1 MKKLLITITLFS
13 SFLAISQEIETAE
26 DEISFEKAVTH
37 AYREENEKALESFT
51 SFLNQ
56 YPDSFLK
63 PRAKFNIGIVLRK
76 LGRND
81 EAISV
86 FSEILNSDYNEKESY
101 GGIME
106 QYALYKN
113 RSAKE
118 LAEMYFEKKEYKK
131 ASDYVYLFDKKYKY
145 LHFCGNEMRADDIY
159 IATSYAKLFLAQ
171 NKPEKAI
178 RKLLPYLF
186 DDGLASNSKALDVL
200 EESLKMKYS
209 TEEIKALVN
218 TAVKTLKIKNEDEA
232 QITFLGKKLTFFDFQ
247 LYSPRNPN
255 RNANLELTGQEKFE
269 AVLASH
275 TLFSKYL

>member
-13 SFLAISQEIETAE
+13 SFLAISQEIETTE

-63 PRAKFNIGIVLRK
+63 PRAKYNIGVVLRK

-81 EAISV
+81 EAISS
-86 FSEILNSDYNEKESY
+86 FSEILDSDYNEKEAS

-186 DDGLASNSKALDVL
+186 YDGLASNTEALEVL
-200 EESLKMKYS
+200 EESLKTKYS
-209 TEEIKALVN
+209 EKEIKALVN
-218 TAVKTLKIKNEDEA
+218 TAVKSLKIKNEDEA
-232 QITFLGKKLTFFDFQ
+232 KITFLGKKVPVFDYW
-247 LYSPRNPN
+247 LYDPNNPKLDT
-255 RNANLELTGQEKFE
+255 NLELNGREKFE
-269 AVLASH
+269 AVLTTH
-275 TLFSKYL
+275 PLFSKYL

>member
-1 MKKLLITITLFS
+1 MKKLLILITLFS
-13 SFLAISQEIETAE
+13 SFLATSQEIETSE
-26 DEISFEKAVTH
+26 DETSFEKAVTH

-81 EAISV
+81 EAILV
-86 FSEILNSDYNEKESY
+86 FSEILNSDYNEKESS

-106 QYALYKN
+106 KYALYKN

-131 ASDYVYLFDKKYKY
+131 ASDYIYLFDKKYKY

-159 IATSYAKLFLAQ
+159 IATWYAKIFLAQ

-178 RKLLPYLF
+178 SKLLPYLF
-186 DDGLASNSKALDVL
+186 DDGLASNSKALDVF

-209 TEEIKALVN
+209 TEEIKAFVN
-218 TAVKTLKIKNEDEA
+218 TAVKSLKIKSEDEA
-232 QITFLGKKLTFFDFQ
+232 KITFLGKKLTVFDYQ
-247 LYSPRNPN
+247 LYNPRNPN
-255 RNANLELTGQEKFE
+255 RNANLELRGLEKFE

-275 TLFSKYL
+275 PLFSKYL

>member
-1 MKKLLITITLFS
+1 MKKLLIIITLFS
-13 SFLAISQEIETAE
+13 SFFAISQEMKTAE

-37 AYREENEKALESFT
+37 AYREENKKAIESFT

-76 LGRND
+76 LGRDD
-81 EAISV
+81 EAILI

-101 GGIME
+101 GGIIE

-118 LAEMYFEKKEYKK
+118 LAEIYFEKKEYKK
-131 ASDYVYLFDKKYKY
+131 ASDYIYLFDKKYKY

-178 RKLLPYLF
+178 SKLLPYLF
-186 DDGLASNSKALDVL
+186 DDGLASNSKALDIL

-209 TEEIKALVN
+209 TEEIKALVS

-247 LYSPRNPN
+247 LYNPENPN
-255 RNANLELTGQEKFE
+255 RNSNLGLTGREKFE
-269 AVLASH
+269 AVLSTH

>member
-118 LAEMYFEKKEYKK
+118 LAEMYFEKKEYEKVF
-131 ASDYVYLFDKKYKY
+131 DYIYLFDKKYKY
-145 LHFCGNEMRADDIY
+145 SHFCGNEMQGNNIY

-178 RKLLPYLF
+178 NKLLPYLF
-186 DDGLASNSKALDVL
+186 YDGLASNTEALEVL
-200 EESLKMKYS
+200 EESLKTKYS
-209 TEEIKALVN
+209 EKEIKALVN

-232 QITFLGKKLTFFDFQ
+232 QITFLEKKLTFFDFQ
-247 LYSPRNPN
+247 LYNPENPN
-255 RNANLELTGQEKFE
+255 RNANLELRGQEKFE
-269 AVLASH
+269 AVLTSH
-275 TLFSKYL
+275 PLFSKYL